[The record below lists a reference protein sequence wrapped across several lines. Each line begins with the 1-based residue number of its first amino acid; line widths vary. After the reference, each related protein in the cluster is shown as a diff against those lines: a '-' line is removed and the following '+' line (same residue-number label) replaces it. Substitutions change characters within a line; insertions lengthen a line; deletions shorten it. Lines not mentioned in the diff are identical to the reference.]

1 MIDYN
6 DSQNPDQALKALES
20 LQDGASRICTD
31 AADCLDEMVLGF
43 RVESFRLSDSA
54 IFLQNGFIN

>member
-20 LQDGASRICTD
+20 LQDGASRVCTD

-43 RVESFRLSDSA
+43 RVERCRV
-54 IFLQNGFIN
+54 